1 MSWCYRSSTVSIP
14 SPSFFLGRSISRVAG
29 ARTTSDGTVK
39 ATSTKVWRRRM
50 LIVQPSPIASVVQRV
65 VEIEGPR
72 RALGAPEIGDE
83 VFGSA
88 CSR

>member
-1 MSWCYRSSTVSIP
+1 
-14 SPSFFLGRSISRVAG
+14 
-29 ARTTSDGTVK
+29 
-39 ATSTKVWRRRM
+39 M

-83 VFGSA
+83 VFGSGVVGEGA
-88 CSR
+88 GSECREWEGG